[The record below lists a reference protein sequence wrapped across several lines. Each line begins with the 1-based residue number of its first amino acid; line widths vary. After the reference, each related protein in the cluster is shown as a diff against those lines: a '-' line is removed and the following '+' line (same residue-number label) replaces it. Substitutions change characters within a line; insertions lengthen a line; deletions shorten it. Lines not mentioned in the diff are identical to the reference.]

1 VVRFATEL
9 GYPGYPAL
17 QRAMQEMIRSR
28 LTAVQRMEVAE
39 NRIGQDKL
47 PEAVLTA
54 DIENIRATMESLS
67 PRAFEAAVDAIV
79 SSRRIYIAA
88 ARSSAPLASF
98 LGYYFTLIFGQVTV
112 VNAVSESEFFEKMF
126 RIDASDV
133 VIGLSFPRY
142 STSMAKAMHFA
153 QSKGATVISV
163 TDSEN
168 SPIARHATHLLLAQ
182 SNMVSVADSL
192 VAPMSLINAMI
203 VAVVERKKNDVVDA
217 LERLEAVWDEYGIY
231 EKVVD

>member
-1 VVRFATEL
+1 MNMFDLVVIGGGPGGYLCAERAAQGGMKVALIEQRALGGTCLNEGCIPTKTLLNSAKLYRHATESEAF
-9 GYPGYPAL
+9 GVFSGD
-17 QRAMQEMIRSR
+17 
-28 LTAVQRMEVAE
+28 VVFCH
-39 NRIGQDKL
+39 DKVIDRK
-47 PEAVLTA
+47 EKV
-54 DIENIRATMESLS
+54 RATLVGGV
-67 PRAFEAAVDAIV
+67 AATMKAHK
-79 SSRRIYIAA
+79 
-88 ARSSAPLASF
+88 
-98 LGYYFTLIFGQVTV
+98 VTV